1 MIELLKIT
9 FFLIN
14 NDLFQDAC
22 SYIKYMTTD
31 RSDLKYLSTYLV
43 DNASHKTSYFEKPYK
58 SNYYF
63 FK

>member
-31 RSDLKYLSTYLV
+31 RSDLKYLGKHLLS
-43 DNASHKTSYFEKPYK
+43 
-58 SNYYF
+58 
-63 FK
+63 